1 VEVVQLDQ
9 LRIRIFCL
17 MTSDIL
23 CQHSLPPITASLFP
37 MAALTIV
44 TEVYATNT
52 FKSIQRDDVEDVIFV
67 LPSAELESGNVFIT
81 GSTNLYFLR
90 YFVDNNTA
98 TTFSSAE
105 FFGWHVLQP
114 LTVRLFHALN
124 MLSCSIKKLMYH

>member
-1 VEVVQLDQ
+1 
-9 LRIRIFCL
+9 
-17 MTSDIL
+17 
-23 CQHSLPPITASLFP
+23 